1 MKYRI
6 KEIFFTQQG
15 EGKNTGKDFIFVR
28 FSGCNLWSGQEK
40 HRASAICKFCD
51 TDFYGTDG
59 INGGKYQVKEL
70 IEKIKSLWISADS
83 KIRVVLTGGEPLL
96 QVDKALISALKKENI
111 YIAVETNGTLEA
123 PDGIDWICM
132 SPKANTEI
140 KLRKGSEVKVVYP
153 QKNLNP
159 DNFNVLDFKNFYIQ
173 PMDSENYEDNVS
185 QSVKYCMQ
193 NPNWKLSLQ
202 THKILGI
209 R

>member
-59 INGGKYQVKEL
+59 INGGKYEVKEL
-70 IEKIKSLWISADS
+70 IKKIKSLWISADS
-83 KIRVVLTGGEPLL
+83 QIRVVLTGGEPLL
-96 QVDKALISALKKENI
+96 QVDEGLISALKKENI

>member
-59 INGGKYQVKEL
+59 INGGKYLAKEL

-83 KIRVVLTGGEPLL
+83 QIRVVLTGGEPLL
-96 QVDKALISALKKENI
+96 QVDKGLISALKKENI
-111 YIAVETNGTLEA
+111 YIAVETNGTLDA

>member
-59 INGGKYQVKEL
+59 INGGKYQAKEL

-83 KIRVVLTGGEPLL
+83 QIRVVLTGGEPLL
-96 QVDKALISALKKENI
+96 QVDEGLISALKKENI

-140 KLRKGSEVKVVYP
+140 KLRKGSEVKIVYP

-185 QSVKYCMQ
+185 QSVKFCMQ

>member
-1 MKYRI
+1 MTYRI

-28 FSGCNLWSGQEK
+28 FSGCNLWSGKEK
-40 HRASAICKFCD
+40 NRASAVCSFCD

-59 INGGKYQVKEL
+59 INGGKYLAKEL

-83 KIRVVLTGGEPLL
+83 QIRVVLTGGEPLL
-96 QVDKALISALKKENI
+96 QVDKPLIDALKNEHI

-140 KLRKGSEVKVVYP
+140 KLKKGSEVKVVYP

-159 DNFNVLDFKNFYIQ
+159 DDFNVLDFKNFYIQ
-173 PMDSENYEDNVS
+173 PLDSQSYEDNVS
-185 QSVKYCMQ
+185 QAVKFCMR

>member
-59 INGGKYQVKEL
+59 INGGKYEVKEL

-96 QVDKALISALKKENI
+96 QVNEGLISALKKENI

-140 KLRKGSEVKVVYP
+140 KLRKGSEVKVIYP

>member
-1 MKYRI
+1 MTYRI

-28 FSGCNLWSGQEK
+28 FSGCNLWSGKEK
-40 HRASAICKFCD
+40 NRASAICSFCD

-59 INGGKYQVKEL
+59 INGGKYEVKKL

-83 KIRVVLTGGEPLL
+83 QIRVVLTGGEPLL
-96 QVDKALISALKKENI
+96 QVDKVLISALKKEDI
-111 YIAVETNGTLEA
+111 YIAIETNGTLEA

-140 KLRKGSEVKVVYP
+140 NLRKGSEVKVIYP

-159 DNFNVLDFKNFYIQ
+159 DNFNILDFKNFYIQ

>member
-59 INGGKYQVKEL
+59 INGGKYQAKEL

-83 KIRVVLTGGEPLL
+83 QIRVVLTGGEPLL
-96 QVDKALISALKKENI
+96 QVDKGLISALKKENI

-140 KLRKGSEVKVVYP
+140 KLRKGSEVKIVYP

>member
-1 MKYRI
+1 MTYRI

-28 FSGCNLWSGQEK
+28 FSGCNLWSGKEK
-40 HRASAICKFCD
+40 NRASAICSFCD

-59 INGGKYQVKEL
+59 INGGKYQAKDL
-70 IEKIKSLWISADS
+70 IEKIKSLWISADNQ
-83 KIRVVLTGGEPLL
+83 IRVVLTGGEPLL
-96 QVDKALISALKKENI
+96 QVDKGLISALKKENI

>member
-1 MKYRI
+1 MTYRI

-28 FSGCNLWSGQEK
+28 FSGCNLWSGKEK
-40 HRASAICKFCD
+40 NRASAICSFCD

-59 INGGKYQVKEL
+59 INGGKYQAKDL

-83 KIRVVLTGGEPLL
+83 QIRVVLTGGEPLL
-96 QVDKALISALKKENI
+96 QVDKGLINALKTENI

-173 PMDSENYEDNVS
+173 PMDGIDQKDNIKRSEKFVLDHP
-185 QSVKYCMQ
+185 K
-193 NPNWKLSLQ
+193 WKLSLQ

-209 R
+209 P

>member
-1 MKYRI
+1 MTYRI

-28 FSGCNLWSGQEK
+28 FSGCNLWSGKEK
-40 HRASAICKFCD
+40 NRASAVCSFCD

-59 INGGKYQVKEL
+59 INGGKYLAKEL
-70 IEKIKSLWISADS
+70 IEKIKSLWISGDS
-83 KIRVVLTGGEPLL
+83 QIRVVLTGVEPLL
-96 QVDKALISALKKENI
+96 QVDKPLIDALKHEHI

-140 KLRKGSEVKVVYP
+140 KLKKGSEVKVVYP

-159 DNFNVLDFKNFYIQ
+159 DDFNVLDFKNFYIQ
-173 PMDSENYEDNVS
+173 PMDSQSYADNVS
-185 QSVKYCMQ
+185 QAVKFCMR

>member
-40 HRASAICKFCD
+40 HRASAVCKFCD

-59 INGGKYQVKEL
+59 INGGKYQAKEL
-70 IEKIKSLWISADS
+70 IKKIKSLWISADS
-83 KIRVVLTGGEPLL
+83 QIRVVLTGGEPLL
-96 QVDKALISALKKENI
+96 QVDKGLISALKKENI

-123 PDGIDWICM
+123 TDGIDWICM

>member
-59 INGGKYQVKEL
+59 INGGKYQAKEL
-70 IEKIKSLWISADS
+70 IKKIKSLWISADS
-83 KIRVVLTGGEPLL
+83 QIRVVLTGGEPLL
-96 QVDKALISALKKENI
+96 QVDKGLINALKTENI

>member
-59 INGGKYQVKEL
+59 INGGKYLAKEL

-83 KIRVVLTGGEPLL
+83 QIRVVLTGGEPLL
-96 QVDKALISALKKENI
+96 QVDKGLISALKKENI

-140 KLRKGSEVKVVYP
+140 KLRKGSEVKVIYP
-153 QKNLNP
+153 QKNLSP
-159 DNFNVLDFKNFYIQ
+159 DNFNVLDFKKFYIQ

>member
-1 MKYRI
+1 MRYRI

-28 FSGCNLWSGQEK
+28 FSGCNLWSGKEK
-40 HRASAICKFCD
+40 NRASAICSFCD

-59 INGGKYQVKEL
+59 INGGKYLAKDL

-83 KIRVVLTGGEPLL
+83 QIRVVLTGGEPLL
-96 QVDKALISALKKENI
+96 QVDKGLINALKTENI

-140 KLRKGSEVKVVYP
+140 KLKKGSEVKVVYP

>member
-1 MKYRI
+1 MTYRI

-28 FSGCNLWSGQEK
+28 FSGCNLWSGKEK
-40 HRASAICKFCD
+40 NRASAICSFCD

-59 INGGKYQVKEL
+59 INGGKYLAKDL
-70 IEKIKSLWISADS
+70 IEKIKSLWISADNQ
-83 KIRVVLTGGEPLL
+83 IRVVLTGGEPLL
-96 QVDKALISALKKENI
+96 QVDKGLINALKTENI

-123 PDGIDWICM
+123 PEGIDWICM

>member
-1 MKYRI
+1 MRYRI

-28 FSGCNLWSGQEK
+28 FSGCNLWSGKEK
-40 HRASAICKFCD
+40 NRASAVCSFCD

-59 INGGKYQVKEL
+59 INGGKYLVKEL

-83 KIRVVLTGGEPLL
+83 QIRVVLTGGEPLL
-96 QVDKALISALKKENI
+96 QVDKPLIDALKNEDI

-140 KLRKGSEVKVVYP
+140 KLKKGSEVKVVYP

-159 DNFNVLDFKNFYIQ
+159 DDFNVLDFKNFYIQ
-173 PMDSENYEDNVS
+173 PMDSQSYEDNVS
-185 QSVKYCMQ
+185 QAVKYCMR

>member
-15 EGKNTGKDFIFVR
+15 EGKNTGKDFVFVR
-28 FSGCNLWSGQEK
+28 FSGCNLWSGKEK
-40 HRASAICKFCD
+40 NRATAICSFCD

-59 INGGKYQVKEL
+59 INGGKYQSEEL
-70 IEKIKSLWISADS
+70 IKKIKSLWISTES
-83 KIRVVLTGGEPLL
+83 QIRVVLTGGEPLL
-96 QVDKALISALKKENI
+96 QVDKNLIDALKKEDI

-123 PDGIDWICM
+123 PAGIDWICV

-159 DNFNVLDFKNFYIQ
+159 EDFNVMDFKNFYIQ
-173 PMDSENYEDNVS
+173 PMDTRTYEDNIS
-185 QSVKYCMQ
+185 KAVKFCMN

>member
-59 INGGKYQVKEL
+59 INGGKYEIKEL

-83 KIRVVLTGGEPLL
+83 QIRVVLTGGEPLL
-96 QVDKALISALKKENI
+96 QVDKGLISALKKENI

-185 QSVKYCMQ
+185 QSVKFCMQ

>member
-1 MKYRI
+1 MTYRI

-28 FSGCNLWSGQEK
+28 FSGCNLWSGKEK
-40 HRASAICKFCD
+40 NRASAVCSFCD

-59 INGGKYQVKEL
+59 INGGKYLVKEL

-83 KIRVVLTGGEPLL
+83 QIRVVLTGGEPLL
-96 QVDKALISALKKENI
+96 QVDKPLIDALKNEDI

-140 KLRKGSEVKVVYP
+140 KLKKGSELKVVYP

-159 DNFNVLDFKNFYIQ
+159 DDFNVLDFKNFYIQ
-173 PMDSENYEDNVS
+173 PMDSQSYEDNVS
-185 QSVKYCMQ
+185 QAVKYCMR

>member
-59 INGGKYQVKEL
+59 INGGKYQAKEI

-83 KIRVVLTGGEPLL
+83 QIRVVLTGGEPLL
-96 QVDKALISALKKENI
+96 QVDKGLISALKKENI

-140 KLRKGSEVKVVYP
+140 KLKKGSEVKVVYP

>member
-6 KEIFFTQQG
+6 KEIFITQQG

-59 INGGKYQVKEL
+59 INGGKYQAKEL

-83 KIRVVLTGGEPLL
+83 QIRVVLTGGEPLL
-96 QVDKALISALKKENI
+96 QVDKGLISALKKENI

>member
-59 INGGKYQVKEL
+59 INGGKYQAKEL
-70 IEKIKSLWISADS
+70 IKKIKSLWISADS
-83 KIRVVLTGGEPLL
+83 QIRVVLTGGEPLL
-96 QVDKALISALKKENI
+96 QVDKGLISALKKENI
-111 YIAVETNGTLEA
+111 YIAVETNGTLAA

-159 DNFNVLDFKNFYIQ
+159 DNFNILDFKNFYIQ
-173 PMDSENYEDNVS
+173 LMDSETYEDNVS
-185 QSVKYCMQ
+185 KSVKFCMQ